1 MCITA
6 AKIAYFGVYTKFFF
20 YFLSVVDDHRV
31 TGIRDA
37 ITEQAYPFF
46 TDTDLSLIV
55 QVVSPTAGY
64 ACGIAA
70 FFQLQGAGYIVG
82 RITVGAG
89 QIVADGQGSRAT
101 QFGDVGQADNKTG
114 DTHLNGRVTGNGSGI
129 DRSGVSAFVCEQ
141 ETVAVA
147 ADGRINSQ
155 TVQGRV
161 ELRYSIDVFVH
172 EIGRIVGVGVLYVLL
187 AGREA

>member
-114 DTHLNGRVTGNGSGI
+114 DTHLNGRVP
-129 DRSGVSAFVCEQ
+129 F
-141 ETVAVA
+141 
-147 ADGRINSQ
+147 
-155 TVQGRV
+155 QGKSVRP
-161 ELRYSIDVFVH
+161 
-172 EIGRIVGVGVLYVLL
+172 
-187 AGREA
+187 